1 MSAIE
6 HPGRGPVKAFRV
18 PALAAAIPS
27 VLASRP
33 STLASRFAS
42 LCLPLLAAGWLSACG
57 FNPRAPEEFAQ
68 YHQGYLFKGPMRAM
82 SPDGVLFTVRTE
94 RNKPKADLAFWR
106 DAMKTRMSQAG
117 YRVVADTACS
127 MHGTEGALL
136 RLAAPVGNQDYL
148 YWIAFSL
155 NPSGSRILV
164 AEAAGESKRF
174 LARQDDI
181 AKAIA
186 QTGW

>member
-6 HPGRGPVKAFRV
+6 RPGRRPVKAFRAPV
-18 PALAAAIPS
+18 PAEA
-27 VLASRP
+27 RP
-33 STLASRFAS
+33 SKAASLFAS
-42 LCLPLLAAGWLSACG
+42 LWFPWFAAALLSACG

-68 YHQGYLFKGPMRAM
+68 YHRGYLFKGPMRAM

-94 RNKPKADLAFWR
+94 SNDPKADLAFWR
-106 DAMKTRMSQAG
+106 GAMKTRMSQAG
-117 YRVVADTACS
+117 YRVVADTTCS

-186 QTGW
+186 ETGW

>member
-6 HPGRGPVKAFRV
+6 RPARVPVKAA
-18 PALAAAIPS
+18 PAPAAAFPFALKS
-27 VLASRP
+27 L
-33 STLASRFAS
+33 FAS
-42 LCLPLLAAGWLSACG
+42 LLAVGWLSACG
-57 FNPRAPEEFAQ
+57 FAPRAPEEFAQ
-68 YHQGYLFKGPMRAM
+68 YHRGYIFKGPMRAM

-94 RNKPKADLAFWR
+94 DNDPKADLAFWR

-117 YRVVADTACS
+117 YRVVSDTTCT
-127 MHGTEGALL
+127 MHGSEGALL

-155 NPSGSRILV
+155 SPSGSRILV

-181 AKAIA
+181 VKAIA
-186 QTGW
+186 ESGW

>member
-1 MSAIE
+1 MSIIE
-6 HPGRGPVKAFRV
+6 RPIPGRPIPERPVRYLAI
-18 PALAAAIPS
+18 AAAAS
-27 VLASRP
+27 AVLI
-33 STLASRFAS
+33 LA
-42 LCLPLLAAGWLSACG
+42 GCG
-57 FNPRAPEEFAQ
+57 FNPQVPREFAQ
-68 YHQGYLFKGPMRAM
+68 YHRGYVFKGPLRAV

-94 RNKPKADLAFWR
+94 ANRPKADLAFWR

-117 YRVVADTACS
+117 YRVVADTNCS
-127 MHGTEGALL
+127 MKGSEGALL
-136 RLAAPVGNQDYL
+136 KLAAPVGNQDYL

-174 LARQDDI
+174 MARQEGI

-186 QTGW
+186 ETGW

>member
-6 HPGRGPVKAFRV
+6 RPVRGPVKAAPAPV
-18 PALAAAIPS
+18 PAAAFPS
-27 VLASRP
+27 ALGS
-33 STLASRFAS
+33 LFAS
-42 LCLPLLAAGWLSACG
+42 LLAVGWLCACG

-68 YHQGYLFKGPMRAM
+68 YHRGYLFKGPMRAV

-94 RNKPKADLAFWR
+94 DNDPKADLAFWR

-117 YRVVADTACS
+117 YRVVSDTACA
-127 MHGTEGALL
+127 MHGSEGALL

-181 AKAIA
+181 VKAIA
-186 QTGW
+186 ETGW